1 MCSARLPLKRGNE
14 VHKNSLASCQR
25 YHSVEP
31 REYRQVYYM
40 WYSCYVRWRILFVI
54 NCFGIKL
61 VLCDLYLNNFD
72 LTKVFLFDTFFIT
85 VLNKLCRCNEWWISN
100 HLHHQWIW
108 SQKLAFSAA
117 IVCRKVD
124 YCLRMHRI
132 EALFQIYVG
141 PTYFVRV
148 RYEKMRC
155 RPYFSRQTMS
165 RRQNLSNKMRRRQ
178 DSWLNDDQ

>member
-117 IVCRKVD
+117 IVCSN
-124 YCLRMHRI
+124 YCTVSILPVHNTN
-132 EALFQIYVG
+132 AVPL
-141 PTYFVRV
+141 
-148 RYEKMRC
+148 
-155 RPYFSRQTMS
+155 
-165 RRQNLSNKMRRRQ
+165 
-178 DSWLNDDQ
+178 LNAHHPPFNPLLIKSDMCGVPQATRGAVES